1 MKKIAF
7 LSLLVFL
14 FTGCDGFLDSE
25 NLVKKGYVE
34 FSGNITGCI
43 GCVNRSVFHIT
54 ISECKPMHFPGIR
67 NCFRMTVWEVELP

>member
-25 NLVKKGYVE
+25 NLVKR
-34 FSGNITGCI
+34 I
-43 GCVNRSVFHIT
+43 RRVFRKHRR
-54 ISECKPMHFPGIR
+54 MHWMR
-67 NCFRMTVWEVELP
+67 

>member
-14 FTGCDGFLDSE
+14 FTGFRKSGE
-25 NLVKKGYVE
+25 KGYVE

-67 NCFRMTVWEVELP
+67 IAFG

>member
-7 LSLLVFL
+7 LSRIPVYRLRRFS
-14 FTGCDGFLDSE
+14 GFRKSGE
-25 NLVKKGYVE
+25 KGHVE
-34 FSGNITGCI
+34 FSGNIAGCI

-67 NCFRMTVWEVELP
+67 IAFG

>member
-25 NLVKKGYVE
+25 NLVKKDT
-34 FSGNITGCI
+34 SSRADALKII
-43 GCVNRSVFHIT
+43 
-54 ISECKPMHFPGIR
+54 
-67 NCFRMTVWEVELP
+67 LL